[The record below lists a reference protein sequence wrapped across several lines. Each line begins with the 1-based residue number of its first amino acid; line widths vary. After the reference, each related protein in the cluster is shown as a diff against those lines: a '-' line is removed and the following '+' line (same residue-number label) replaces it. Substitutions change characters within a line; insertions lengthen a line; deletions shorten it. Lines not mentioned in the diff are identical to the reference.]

1 MPENGNGNDG
11 HANVALS
18 KPQSLQDLLER
29 RVKPQRP
36 SLPHEVEE
44 LTKMQFDRDAEFV
57 KRVNGLDPDECPDG
71 SYTACRWAMAMTTQ
85 AIARAD
91 EEAWPQAA
99 KASLQRIKQAQAEV
113 LRRYQLGRKHLQAI
127 KQAKTANAYAGAE

>member
-44 LTKMQFDRDAEFV
+44 LTKMQFGSDAEFV
-57 KRVNGLDPDECPDG
+57 KRANGLDPDECPDG
-71 SYTACRWAMAMTTQ
+71 SYNACRWAMAMTTQ

-99 KASLQRIKQAQAEV
+99 KASLQRIKEAQAEI
-113 LRRYQLGRKHLQAI
+113 LRLYQLGRKHLQAI
-127 KQAKTANAYAGAE
+127 KQAKTADAYAGAE